1 MHTLVEQWEQSEGIL
16 KFYYCPTPIQYYRP
30 RPPPPSN
37 QNFLREL
44 GPSVMDTTLAISI
57 LQSGTYI
64 KQANNITTIQQAY
77 YPYLS
82 MHTTLLQASMHTTR
96 SSTCVVLLVVY
107 IRVLRGTGLVLLE
120 YSRERRRCRLFTGPF
135 SLLCWKEHSETLPR
149 TELGTELN

>member
-44 GPSVMDTTLAISI
+44 GPSIMDTTLASSI

-82 MHTTLLQASMHTTR
+82 MHTTLLQASFVLASMHTTT
-96 SSTCVVLLVVY
+96 STCVVLLSSIHTRYWAGTTRVQQGEEALPAVY
-107 IRVLRGTGLVLLE
+107 RPFFSPLLE
-120 YSRERRRCRLFTGPF
+120 G
-135 SLLCWKEHSETLPR
+135 TL
-149 TELGTELN
+149 